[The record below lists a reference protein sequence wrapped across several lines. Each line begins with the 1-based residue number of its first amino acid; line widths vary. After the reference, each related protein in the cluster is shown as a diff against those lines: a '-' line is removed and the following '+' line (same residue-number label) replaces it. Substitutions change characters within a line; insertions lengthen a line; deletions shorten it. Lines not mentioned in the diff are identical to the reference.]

1 MKELFRTN
9 DAVLL
14 SYVDALLS
22 DAGIGHMVA
31 DQNMSI
37 VEGSIG
43 ALPRRMLVESS
54 RWDQAVRLLSEAG
67 LGHIVPAPS

>member
-14 SYVDALLS
+14 SFVEALLS
-22 DAGIGHMVA
+22 EAGIGHVIA

-43 ALPRRMLVESS
+43 ALPRRMLVESA
-54 RWDQAVRLLSEAG
+54 RWDEAARLLADAD
-67 LGHIVPAPS
+67 LAHILTAR